1 MMNRLSRRILKGTPL
16 VTYPRT
22 VQRRYASFYNTHI
35 ANLTEDQTEVRGRK
49 LAIDRLRLLTHLS
62 QFRNAVT
69 AFSEA
74 EIAPRAEQTDRSNNF
89 PMVLA
94 TAGYFI
100 LGPVLRC

>member
-1 MMNRLSRRILKGTPL
+1 MNRLSRQILKGAPL
-16 VTYPRT
+16 IAYPKH
-22 VQRRYASFYNTHI
+22 VQQRYASFYNTHI

-49 LAIDRLRLLTHLS
+49 PAFDRLHLLTHLS

-74 EIAPRAEQTDRSNNF
+74 EIAPRAEQTDKSNNF

-94 TAGYFI
+94 TTGCFI
-100 LGPVLRC
+100 LSLALRC